1 MNHPGESLSA
11 YLDGE
16 LGDVQRAAVA
26 GHLSGCSDCRAE
38 LETVSHGR
46 DLVRSL
52 PHLPVPVGVFTAP
65 AEVVPLRRTRR
76 RRLVAA
82 AASAALIVGVGF
94 GVNADRAVPLPL
106 DDVVDQH
113 VARASIDRGF
123 NVLQVQAVVNR

>member
-1 MNHPGESLSA
+1 MTHAGDRLSA

-16 LGDVQRAAVA
+16 LNPAEQTSIESHLADCASCRSERDAAGA
-26 GHLSGCSDCRAE
+26 SRS
-38 LETVSHGR
+38 
-46 DLVRSL
+46 LVRSL
-52 PHLPVPVGVFTAP
+52 PVVEPPPDVFDLP
-65 AEVVPLRRTRR
+65 AEVIEFPGRWR

-82 AASAALIVGVGF
+82 AAAATLIVGVGF
-94 GVNADRAVPLPL
+94 GVNADRAVPLQL